1 MRANSLSS
9 PLTRWLIGIL
19 FVLLSLLVLRRLL
32 ETYRD
37 FTLPREITY
46 PNSVMVYHARE
57 FQNGRPIYRDFR
69 ERPHVLGMYGPFF
82 YILPGWVGRW
92 FDSDEFTM
100 FRIGRALSILATLG
114 SIITVLLLLRHERVG
129 PWLIAVMTLIYVAAD
144 PHWPAAFRPDPWVT
158 LCVLLGLLVCVLLQ
172 KSRWLAL
179 SLPLFVTAFLFKQS
193 AIVAP
198 VAITIWLV
206 LDRRRGTAVFFAAL
220 TLIGY
225 GAAFLIANHL
235 TDGLYYLNAFIGMK
249 ANVTLGNLSTVVGE
263 TVLRPCLIPLGL
275 ALAGVVRRWRARE
288 FDIYS
293 LYFVLSFCMACA
305 GTIRDGSAHNY
316 FVLPI
321 AVACLIG
328 GQELARWLP
337 TDKSADDS
345 KPSGTNSGA
354 HAVPTAR
361 SPIGFRE
368 AAHAVL
374 LISIV
379 FYLPPAARSVAGIP
393 GLFDEINNRAERDEV
408 ERDFFVTLARQLDEL
423 DGPILCQFDTLNLLC
438 KKAVLMDP
446 FAMTSLADQ
455 GVLDDSQ
462 IIDDI
467 RAKRIAAIVL
477 QFPLRPGNVPKY
489 QSTAWVREEW
499 LSAALKAG
507 YQESRASFLYIYTP

>member
-1 MRANSLSS
+1 
-9 PLTRWLIGIL
+9 
-19 FVLLSLLVLRRLL
+19 LLSLLVLQRLL

-57 FQNGRPIYRDFR
+57 FQNGHPIYRDFR
-69 ERPHVLGMYGPFF
+69 ERPHVLCLYGPLS
-82 YILPGWVGRW
+82 YVLPGWVGRW
-92 FDSDEFTM
+92 FDADEFTM
-100 FRIGRALSILATLG
+100 FRIGRVLSILATLG
-114 SIITVLLLLRHERVG
+114 SIVTVLLLLRHEHVG
-129 PWLIAVMTLIYVAAD
+129 PGLIVLMTLIYVAAD

-158 LCVLLGLLVCVLLQ
+158 LCVLLGLLVCVLLR
-172 KSRWLAL
+172 KSHWLAL
-179 SLPLFVTAFLFKQS
+179 SLPFFVAAFLFKQS
-193 AIVAP
+193 AVVAP

-220 TLIGY
+220 ALIGY
-225 GAAFLIANHL
+225 GAAFLITNHL
-235 TDGLYYLNAFIGMK
+235 TGGLYYLNAFTGMK

-275 ALAGVVRRWRARE
+275 GLAGVVRRWRARD
-288 FDIYS
+288 FDVYS
-293 LYFVLSFCMACA
+293 LYFVLSFCMASA

-328 GQELARWLP
+328 GQELARWLLTEQP
-337 TDKSADDS
+337 AGDS
-345 KPSGTNSGA
+345 EASVVDGGTQAGGKM
-354 HAVPTAR
+354 R
-361 SPIGFRE
+361 SVISIRE

-374 LISIV
+374 LIAIA
-379 FYLPPAARSVAGIP
+379 FYLPMTARSVAGIP
-393 GLFDEINNRAERDEV
+393 SLLDEMKNRAEREEV

-423 DGPILCQFDTLNLLC
+423 DGPILCQFDALNLLC
-438 KKAVLMDP
+438 KNAVLMDP
-446 FAMTSLADQ
+446 LTMTGLADQ

-467 RAKRIAAIVL
+467 HAKRMAAIVL